1 MTLPAALTAARD
13 SLRQTRRA
21 ITDWLLTDS
30 SRFDRLEN
38 RMSAQTDAFAEL
50 DAQLDAVEAYVR
62 GDDAAD
68 AAQVTARTGRIRD
81 LLAAV
86 NPENPAPAP
95 GDPGAVEPDPT
106 APAPDNGT
114 DPVAEGTTEA

>member
-1 MTLPAALTAARD
+1 MAAPAAPRS
-13 SLRQTRRA
+13 SLRRMRRA
-21 ITDWLLTDS
+21 FTDWLLAES
-30 SRFDRLEN
+30 SRLDRLEN
-38 RMSAQTDAFAEL
+38 RMSAQSDAFAEL

-68 AAQVTARTGRIRD
+68 AAQVQARTGRIRD

-86 NPENPAPAP
+86 NPANPAPAP

-114 DPVAEGTTEA
+114 DPVVEGNTEA

>member
-1 MTLPAALTAARD
+1 MTPS
-13 SLRQTRRA
+13 SLRALRRV

-30 SRFDRLEN
+30 TRLDRLEN
-38 RMSAQTDAFAEL
+38 RMSAQSDAFAEL
-50 DAQLDAVEAYVR
+50 DAQLDAVESYVR

-68 AAQVTARTGRIRD
+68 AAQVVARAGRIRD

-95 GDPGAVEPDPT
+95 GDPGAVEPDPA

-114 DPVAEGTTEA
+114 VPVEGDAEA